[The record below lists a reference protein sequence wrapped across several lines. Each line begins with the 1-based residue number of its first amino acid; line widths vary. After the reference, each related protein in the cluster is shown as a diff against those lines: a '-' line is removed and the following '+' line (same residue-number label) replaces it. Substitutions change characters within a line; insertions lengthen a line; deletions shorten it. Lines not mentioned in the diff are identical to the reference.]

1 MQINR
6 IPQRTLSDYLDKG
19 DYMVNETRVK
29 SDFVL
34 AIFADIHRK
43 LNVLLKSQEKLLNT
57 IRLDVREIE

>member
-43 LNVLLKSQEKLLNT
+43 LNILLKSQEKLLNT